1 MTKVSAMQMDTPL
14 QPLDAEM
21 KDSVPEAVSGF
32 LSTLGLNLTQEQKDQ
47 LHVMLER
54 PSNEA
59 DIADE
64 ESKRRK
70 TAPGT
75 QTSGG

>member
-1 MTKVSAMQMDTPL
+1 
-14 QPLDAEM
+14 M

-47 LHVMLER
+47 LHVMFKR

-59 DIADE
+59 DMSEE

-70 TAPGT
+70 TAPGS